1 MSLPYSLYQGNSRY
15 LTTNNNKED
24 KEVSK
29 LELKVKRGELAK
41 EFPLLHIAKA
51 DDVGLDIAVAF
62 PYVDGYEKKLE
73 EYINDC
79 TDRDET
85 PDENFINEIKHG
97 VKVIKPGE
105 RYLAPTDLRIEIP
118 NGYWASIE
126 ARSST
131 SKKSV
136 IVPKG
141 VIDEGYRGEL
151 FAQLINV
158 GNNPVVVRHGDR
170 LIQLI
175 MHERVI
181 KEFDVIEVD
190 ELSESERGETGFG
203 SSGQSAITTK

>member
-15 LTTNNNKED
+15 LTTNNKED

-51 DDVGLDIAVAF
+51 GDVGLDIAVAF

>member
-15 LTTNNNKED
+15 LTINNKED

-51 DDVGLDIAVAF
+51 GDVGLDIAVAF

-79 TDRDET
+79 TDRDES

-105 RYLAPTDLRIEIP
+105 RYLAPTDLCIEIP

-170 LIQLI
+170 FIQLI

-203 SSGQSAITTK
+203 SSGQSAITK